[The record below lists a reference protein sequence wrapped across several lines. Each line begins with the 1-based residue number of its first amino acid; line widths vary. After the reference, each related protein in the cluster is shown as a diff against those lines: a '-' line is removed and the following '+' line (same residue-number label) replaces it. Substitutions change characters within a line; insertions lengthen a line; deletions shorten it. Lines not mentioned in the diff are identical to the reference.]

1 MDAVTEPT
9 ELRPESV
16 VVAVGRPQ
24 APGAPLNTP
33 IVLTAPFRHAP
44 QDDTNLYARQAGH
57 DTARAFEAAVGALEG
72 GTALAFASGMAATTA
87 VVEGR
92 MAGGVAVVPASGY
105 SGTVTLFAEQQR
117 LGRMTVRP
125 VDLADT
131 AAVVAALPG
140 ADLLWLES
148 VTNPLID
155 VIDLP
160 TLIAAAHD
168 AGAIVCVDST
178 FSTPLLVR
186 PLEYGADVVMH
197 SATKFLSGH
206 SDLLMGV
213 LVTREAELGA
223 TLRARRDLTG
233 SVAGALECYLALRG
247 VRTLAVRMER
257 AQANAL
263 ELARRLAA
271 HPQVRR
277 VRFPGLPGDPGHEL
291 AARIHDGFG
300 AMLSFEVAS
309 VEAAERVCHRVGLI
323 THATS
328 LGGVETLIERR
339 ARHAVD
345 AAHGT
350 PPELLRLSVG
360 IEHAEDLW
368 ADLAQALG

>member
-1 MDAVTEPT
+1 
-9 ELRPESV
+9 V
-16 VVAVGRPQ
+16 VVAAGRPDV
-24 APGAPLNTP
+24 AGAPLNVP

-44 QDDTNLYARQAGH
+44 EQDTNLYARQAGT

-72 GTALAFASGMAATTA
+72 GMALAFASGMAAITA

-92 MAGGVAVVPASGY
+92 ASGGVAVVPASGY
-105 SGTVTLFAEQQR
+105 SGSVTLFDEQQR
-117 LGRMTVRP
+117 LKRMTVRP
-125 VDLADT
+125 VELADT
-131 AAVVAALPG
+131 AAVLAALAG

-155 VIDLP
+155 VADLP

-168 AGAIVCVDST
+168 VGALVCVDST
-178 FSTPLLVR
+178 FSTPLVLR
-186 PLEYGADVVMH
+186 PLEHGADVVMH
-197 SATKFLSGH
+197 SATKFLAGH

-213 LVTREAELGA
+213 LVTRDDALGA
-223 TLRARRDLTG
+223 ELRARRDLTG
-233 SVAGALECYLALRG
+233 AVPGALECYLALRG
-247 VRTLAVRMER
+247 LRTLALRMDR

-263 ELARRLAA
+263 ELARRLVA
-271 HPQVRR
+271 HPGVTR

-291 AARIHDGFG
+291 ASRIHDGFG
-300 AMLSFEVAS
+300 AMLSFEVTTVA
-309 VEAAERVCHRVGLI
+309 AAERICRSVGLI

-360 IEHAEDLW
+360 IEHVEDLW
-368 ADLAQALG
+368 ADLSQALSQALGTVSG